1 MLEMLGS
8 RQKDLLVLLLKH
20 KVGLTADDIAEQLG
34 ISRNA
39 VRQHL
44 AALENERLL
53 KRGETCATGGR
64 PKQLY
69 VLTEK
74 GQECFPRHYSW
85 FAELLVS
92 SLVEQAGASGMS
104 AQLAALGR
112 KIGLQLAAQHAHA
125 LTPQVE
131 PSTVLASLMDELGY
145 VARAGLDAEGAPLIE
160 ADNCVF
166 HALAIK
172 HPEVC
177 EFDLALMSA
186 FTGKAI
192 EHQECMAKNGHVCR
206 FRVTPNKPEG

>member
-8 RQKDLLVLLLKH
+8 RQKDLLVLLLKN

-69 VLTEK
+69 VLTDK
-74 GQECFPRHYSW
+74 GHECFPRHYSW
-85 FAELLVS
+85 FAELLVAT
-92 SLVEQAGASGMS
+92 LVEQAGATGVS

-125 LTPQVE
+125 LGPGVE
-131 PSTVLASLMDELGY
+131 RSEVLATLMDELGY
-145 VARAGLDAEGAPLIE
+145 VARASRDTQGAPLIE

-186 FTGKAI
+186 FTDRQI
-192 EHQECMAKNGHVCR
+192 DHQECMAKNGNVCR
-206 FRVTPNKPEG
+206 FRLAPPNPTA

>member
-8 RQKDLLVLLLKH
+8 RQKDLLVLLLKN

-44 AALENERLL
+44 SALENERLL

-74 GQECFPRHYSW
+74 GHECFPRHYSW

-92 SLVEQAGASGMS
+92 SLIERAGATGMS
-104 AQLAALGR
+104 TQLAELGR
-112 KIGLQLAAQHAHA
+112 KIGQQLATQHQHELPEGADRSA
-125 LTPQVE
+125 
-131 PSTVLASLMDELGY
+131 VLARLMDELGY
-145 VARAGLDAEGAPLIE
+145 VARSGQDAEGAPLIE

-166 HALAIK
+166 HALAFK

-186 FTGKAI
+186 FTGQDI
-192 EHQECMAKNGHVCR
+192 DHQECMARNGHVCR
-206 FRVTPNKPEG
+206 FRLASRKSSG